1 MNYNPTPKSEFL
13 KDPEAVKAHHVL
25 VENPLLRR
33 SIEVT
38 LMEMSRQICNN
49 CPPDNMGG
57 CAAAHLR
64 MLGAQD
70 FIALFMNLA
79 EEATPVSRKDSS
91 NLPSNVSSLPRK

>member
-1 MNYNPTPKSEFL
+1 MNYNPTPRSEFL
-13 KDPEAVKAHHVL
+13 KDAEAIKSHHVL
-25 VENPLLRR
+25 VENPILRR
-33 SIEVT
+33 SIEIA
-38 LMEMSRQICNN
+38 LLEMNRQICNN

-70 FIALFMNLA
+70 FIQVFLNLA
-79 EEATPVSRKDSS
+79 EESSAPPRKDTS